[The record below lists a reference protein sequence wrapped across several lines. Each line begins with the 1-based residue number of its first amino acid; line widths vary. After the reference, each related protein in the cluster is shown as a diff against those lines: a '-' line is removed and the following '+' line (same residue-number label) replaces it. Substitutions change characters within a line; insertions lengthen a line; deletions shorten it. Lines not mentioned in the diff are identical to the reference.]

1 MMDDWREESLA
12 EDISPVGVAAVV
24 LFILGLVCLTIELGA
39 PAIERPMSAP
49 TSTSS
54 SVGGAGVRLRSDDLI
69 LCPVASLA
77 VPNRETYIGLLGT
90 A

>member
-1 MMDDWREESLA
+1 MDDWREESLA

-39 PAIERPMSAP
+39 PAIERRCQPQHQL
-49 TSTSS
+49 SS

-69 LCPVASLA
+69 LCPVATLA

>member
-49 TSTSS
+49 TST
-54 SVGGAGVRLRSDDLI
+54 
-69 LCPVASLA
+69 
-77 VPNRETYIGLLGT
+77 EQ
-90 A
+90 